1 MCMHSTLNAWIK
13 SRVMLQ
19 YGQCSVGCTERN
31 VRSAKESGLGLV
43 VELLLCKAVDNKGL
57 AQQGTSCFAMRVEI
71 AQQAATTGDD
81 DAREDGSLQKT
92 AVE

>member
-1 MCMHSTLNAWIK
+1 M
-13 SRVMLQ
+13 
-19 YGQCSVGCTERN
+19 YGAPRRAAGP
-31 VRSAKESGLGLV
+31 G
-43 VELLLCKAVDNKGL
+43 VEVLLCKVVDNKGL

-71 AQQAATTGDD
+71 AEQAATTGDD